1 MSNFVHLHLHTQYS
15 ILDGAT
21 NIIKLKERAAELGM
35 PAVAITDHGNLF
47 GVKEFHSVFAGSGIK
62 PIIGCETYV
71 ARRSRFDKE
80 KDTKDDRSGDHLV
93 LLAKNYTGYK
103 NLVKIITC
111 AWTEGFYSKPR
122 IDKEL
127 LFANKEGLIVSTAC
141 IAGEIPRAIR
151 NGDIEKAEE
160 AILEFRKELGD
171 DFYLE
176 VMRHPTNDP
185 TADQTVYPQQE
196 KANEGI
202 FSMAEKHNIKVI
214 ATNDVHFLRKE
225 EAEAHDRL
233 ICINTNVLVTDPSRL
248 RYTKE
253 EYLKSH
259 DEMLSLFSDH
269 PEVVTNTLEI
279 AEKVEEYNIN
289 HEPVMPEFAIP
300 EGFENADTYLR
311 HLTYEGA
318 KELYEE
324 ITDELR
330 ERIDFELDTVK
341 RMGYPGYFLI
351 VWDIIKSARE
361 MGVWVGPGRGS
372 AAGAVIAYCL
382 GITRLDPLKY
392 GLLFERFLNP
402 DRISMPD
409 IDIDF
414 DEDGREKVLEWVVEK
429 YGYNRVA
436 NVVTFGTMAAKSA
449 IKDVARV
456 EDMKIPEATR
466 LTKMIPDGI
475 TEIAKAYSACPEL
488 KALKETGDEKTK
500 KTLAY
505 AEILE
510 GSIRQTGIHAC
521 GVIIGRDDLVNYLP
535 LCTSKESKLLVCQYE
550 GTYLEAVGMMKMDFL
565 GLKTLSINKD
575 TVELVEKLHGK
586 IIDLEKL
593 PLNDKKT
600 YELYSKGLT
609 SAIFQ
614 FESPGM
620 KKYLK
625 ELKPNR
631 FEDLIAMNALYRPG
645 PISDIPKFINRKH
658 GRDKIQFELA
668 EQKEILEETYGVTV
682 YQEQVMLLSQK
693 LAGFSKGDA
702 DTLRKAMGKK
712 QIETL
717 NKMRPKF
724 LNGCKEKGLDIKV
737 CEKIWNDWET
747 FAQYAFNKSHSTCY
761 AYLSFQT
768 AWLKTHYPAEYMASN
783 LSRNL
788 SDIKEITKLME
799 TCRRMKL
806 KVLGPSVNE
815 SDYKFTV
822 IKNNTIRFGLS
833 AIKNVGEMAALSIID
848 EREKNGPYQS
858 IFNFMERINL
868 AIVNKR
874 TIEALVYSGG
884 MDGFQEIK
892 RYQFFNEKGE
902 SVLIDILLRYAAK
915 FHADKQKNKMSLFGE
930 ALNEDIVRPVIPE
943 REPWSQIYELN
954 KERDLIGLYISAH
967 PLDPFAFEM
976 NHLCNYTISDLGDM
990 ESLKGKEIRIAG
1002 FVTKSETLIDKK
1014 GNPYGRFSV
1023 EDYTDSYSFALF
1035 GKNFLNFSKYMQ
1047 PGLCLYITGEVQN
1060 RMYGNEATNELEFRF
1075 RHIMILA
1082 DVKKDLIKKITVTI
1096 PVDRADDLFSTEFED
1111 LCISNKGKIQLAF
1124 KVYEPTT
1131 GINITLH
1138 SRSLMIDISKEL
1150 TDYLEENEML
1160 QFRIN

>member
-1 MSNFVHLHLHTQYS
+1 MSDFVHLHLHTQYS

-21 NIIKLKERAAELGM
+21 AIKRLKNRVVELGM

-47 GVKEFHSVFAGSGIK
+47 GVKEFHAEFKKSGVK
-62 PIIGCETYV
+62 VIIGCEAYV

-80 KDTKDDRSGDHLV
+80 KETKDDRSGDHMV
-93 LLAKNYTGYK
+93 ILAKNYTGYK
-103 NLVKIITC
+103 NLIKIITQS
-111 AWTEGFYSKPR
+111 WTEGFYGKPR

-127 LFANKEGLIVSTAC
+127 LYANKEGLIISSAC
-141 IAGEIPRAIR
+141 IAGEIPRAVLAGNMER
-151 NGDIEKAEE
+151 AEE
-160 AILEFRKELGD
+160 VVMELKREFGD

-185 TADQTVYPQQE
+185 TADQTVYPLQE
-196 KANEGI
+196 KSNDGI
-202 FSMAEKHNIKVI
+202 FALSAKTGVKVI

-233 ICINTNVLVTDPSRL
+233 ICINTNVLVNDPSRM

-253 EYLKSH
+253 EYLKSY
-259 DEMLSLFSDH
+259 DEMLALFSDH
-269 PEVVTNTLEI
+269 PETLANTLEV
-279 AEKVEEYNIN
+279 AAKVEEYDIN

-300 EGFENADTYLR
+300 GGFKDDDDYLQ

-318 KELYEE
+318 KQLYKE
-324 ITDELR
+324 ITPELK
-330 ERIDFELDTVK
+330 ERIDFELETVK

-351 VWDIIKSARE
+351 VWDLIKSARE

-372 AAGAVIAYCL
+372 AAGSVIAYCL
-382 GITRLDPLKY
+382 QITLLDPLKY

-414 DEDGREKVLEWVVEK
+414 DEDGREKVLEWVVNK
-429 YGYNRVA
+429 YGYNRVS

-456 EDMKIPEATR
+456 EDMKIPEANR

-475 TEIAKAYSACPEL
+475 TTLAKAYSAAPEL
-488 KALKETGDEKTK
+488 KALRETGDEKTRR
-500 KTLAY
+500 TLAY

-510 GSIRQTGIHAC
+510 GSVRQTGIHAC
-521 GVIIGRDDLVNYLP
+521 GVIIGKDDLVNYVP
-535 LCTSKESKLLVCQYE
+535 LYTSKESKLLVCQYE
-550 GTYLEAVGMMKMDFL
+550 GTFLEDVGMMKMDFL

-575 TVELVEKLHGK
+575 TVELIKKLHGK
-586 IIDLEKL
+586 DIDLETL

-600 YELYSKGLT
+600 YELYSKGMT
-609 SAIFQ
+609 SAVFQ

-645 PISDIPKFINRKH
+645 PLSYIPNFINRKH
-658 GRDKIQFELA
+658 GSEKISYELP

-702 DTLRKAMGKK
+702 DSLRKAMGKK
-712 QIETL
+712 QRETL
-717 NKMRPKF
+717 DKMKPKF
-724 LNGCKEKGLDIKV
+724 LDGCKKNGLDTAV
-737 CEKIWNDWET
+737 CEKIWNDWES

-761 AYLSFQT
+761 AYLSYQT
-768 AWLKTHYPAEYMASN
+768 AWLKTHYPAEFMASN

-833 AIKNVGEMAALSIID
+833 AIKNVGEMAALSIIE
-848 EREKNGPYQS
+848 EREKNGPFKG
-858 IFNFMERINL
+858 IFDFIERINL
-868 AIVNKR
+868 NIVNKR
-874 TIEALVYSGG
+874 TIEAFVYSGA
-884 MDGFQEIK
+884 MDSFEELK
-892 RYQFFNEKGE
+892 RHQYFNEKE
-902 SVLIDILLRYAAK
+902 EPVFVDILIRYATR
-915 FHADKQKNKMSLFGE
+915 FVADREKNKMSLFGE
-930 ALNEDIVRPVIPE
+930 AINEDIARPLIPD
-943 REPWSQIYELN
+943 REPWSQLYELN
-954 KERDLIGLYISAH
+954 KERELIGLYISAH
-967 PLDPFAFEM
+967 PLDPFAFEI
-976 NHLCNYTISDLGDM
+976 NHLCNYTISDFADLP
-990 ESLKGKEIRIAG
+990 SLKGKEIRIAG

-1014 GNPYGRFSV
+1014 GNPYGRFTV

-1035 GKNFLNFSKYMQ
+1035 GKNFLNFSRYMQ
-1047 PGLCLYITGEVQN
+1047 NGLCLYITGEVQP
-1060 RMYGNEATNELEFRF
+1060 RMFGNEAGKELEFRF
-1075 RHIMILA
+1075 RSIMILA
-1082 DVKKDLIKKITVTI
+1082 DVRKDIIKRITVTI
-1096 PVDRADDLFSTEFED
+1096 PVDRADELFTTEFED
-1111 LCISNKGKIQLAF
+1111 LCNNNKGKIQLAF
-1124 KVYEPTT
+1124 KLYEPET

-1138 SRSLMIDISKEL
+1138 SRTQLIDISKEL
-1150 TDYLEENEML
+1150 TDYLEESDML
-1160 QFRIN
+1160 QFKIN

>member
-21 NIIKLKERAAELGM
+21 AIKKLKDRVVELGM

-47 GVKEFHSVFAGSGIK
+47 GVKEFHATFKKSGVK
-62 PIIGCETYV
+62 VIIGCEAYV

-80 KDTKDDRSGDHLV
+80 KEAKQDLSGDHLV
-93 LLAKNYTGYK
+93 ILAKNYTGYK
-103 NLVKIITC
+103 NLIKIITK
-111 AWTEGFYSKPR
+111 AWTEGFYGKAR

-127 LFANKEGLIVSTAC
+127 LFAHKEGLLISSAC
-141 IAGEIPRAIR
+141 IAGEIPRAILA
-151 NGDIEKAEE
+151 GDMERAEE
-160 AILEFRKELGD
+160 IVLEFKREFGD

-185 TADQTVYPQQE
+185 TADQSVYPLQE
-196 KANEGI
+196 KSNDGVFALAAKTGV
-202 FSMAEKHNIKVI
+202 KVI

-233 ICINTNVLVTDPSRL
+233 ICINTNVLVNDSSRL

-253 EYLKSH
+253 EYLKSY
-259 DEMLSLFSDH
+259 DEMLALFSDH
-269 PEVVTNTLEI
+269 PETLANTLEV
-279 AEKVEEYNIN
+279 AAKVEEYDIN
-289 HEPVMPEFAIP
+289 HKPVMPEFPIP
-300 EGFENADTYLR
+300 EGFRDDDDYLR

-318 KELYEE
+318 RALYSE
-324 ITDELR
+324 ITPELQ
-330 ERIDFELDTVK
+330 ERIDFELETVK

-351 VWDIIKSARE
+351 VWDLIKSARE

-372 AAGAVIAYCL
+372 AAGSVIAYCL

-414 DEDGREKVLEWVVEK
+414 DEDGREKVLEWVVNK

-456 EDMKIPEATR
+456 EDMKIPDANR

-475 TEIAKAYSACPEL
+475 TTLTKAYSASAEL
-488 KALKETGDEKTK
+488 KALRETGDEKTRR
-500 KTLAY
+500 TLSY

-510 GSIRQTGIHAC
+510 GSVRQTGIHAC
-521 GVIIGRDDLVNYLP
+521 GVIIGKEDLVNYVP

-550 GTYLEAVGMMKMDFL
+550 GTFLEDVGMLKMDFL

-575 TVELVEKLHGK
+575 TVELILKLHGK
-586 IIDLEKL
+586 EIDLEAL

-609 SAIFQ
+609 SAVFQ

-645 PISDIPKFINRKH
+645 PLSYIPNFINRKH
-658 GRDKIQFELA
+658 GREKITYELPD
-668 EQKEILEETYGVTV
+668 QKEILEETYGVTV

-702 DTLRKAMGKK
+702 DSLRKAMGKK
-712 QIETL
+712 QRETL
-717 NKMRPKF
+717 DKMKPKF
-724 LNGCKEKGLDIKV
+724 LEGCKVRGHDTAV
-737 CEKIWNDWET
+737 CEKIWNDWEA

-761 AYLSFQT
+761 AYLSYQT
-768 AWLKTHYPAEYMASN
+768 AWLKAHYPAEFMASN

-788 SDIKEITKLME
+788 TDIKEITKLME

-822 IKNNTIRFGLS
+822 IQNNTIRFGLS
-833 AIKNVGEMAALSIID
+833 AIKNVGEMAALSIIA
-848 EREKNGPYQS
+848 EREKNGPFKG
-858 IFNFMERINL
+858 IFDFIERVNL
-868 AIVNKR
+868 NIVNKR
-874 TIEALVYSGG
+874 TIEALVYSGA
-884 MDGFQEIK
+884 MDSFEELK
-892 RYQFFNEKGE
+892 RHQYFNDKGE
-902 SVLIDILLRYAAK
+902 PVYVDTLIRYATRYN
-915 FHADKQKNKMSLFGE
+915 ADKEKNKMSLFGE
-930 ALNEDIVRPVIPE
+930 SINENIARPVIPE
-943 REPWSQIYELN
+943 REPWSQLYQLN
-954 KERDLIGLYISAH
+954 KERELIGLYISAH
-967 PLDPFAFEM
+967 PLDPFSFEI
-976 NHLCNYTISDLGDM
+976 NHLCNNTIADLADLP
-990 ESLKGKEIRIAG
+990 SLKGKEIRLAG

-1014 GNPYGRFSV
+1014 GNPYGRFTV
-1023 EDYTDSYSFALF
+1023 EDYSDSYSFVLF

-1047 PGLCLYITGEVQN
+1047 NGLCVYITGDVQP
-1060 RMYGNEATNELEFRF
+1060 RMFGNEAGKELEFRF
-1075 RHIMILA
+1075 RSIMVLA
-1082 DVKKDLIKKITVTI
+1082 DVRKEIIRRITITL
-1096 PVDRADDLFSTEFED
+1096 PVDKADELFTTEFED
-1111 LCISNKGKIQLAF
+1111 LCNNNKGKIQLAF
-1124 KVYEPTT
+1124 VLYEPET

-1138 SRSLMIDISKEL
+1138 SRTHMIDISKEL
-1150 TDYLEENEML
+1150 TDYLEESEML
-1160 QFRIN
+1160 QFKIN